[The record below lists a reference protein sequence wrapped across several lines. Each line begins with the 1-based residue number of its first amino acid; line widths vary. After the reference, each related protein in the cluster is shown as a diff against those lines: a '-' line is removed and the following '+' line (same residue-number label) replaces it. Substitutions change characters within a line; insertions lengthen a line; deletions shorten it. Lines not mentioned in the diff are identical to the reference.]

1 MKEIK
6 QHIWVDL
13 HLQLKPVKI
22 DIGEQAHVTALNSE
36 KYTIRQYIGVN
47 PKV

>member
-6 QHIWVDL
+6 QHIWVEL
-13 HLQLKPVKI
+13 RLQLKPVKI
-22 DIGEQAHVTALNSE
+22 DIGEQAHVATLNSE
-36 KYTIRQYIGVN
+36 KNTIRQYIRVN